1 MVSMDP
7 KLSKEEIVAQLVQQA
22 VAVWGPERAE
32 ALKASLEET
41 GANLWLLNQNLP
53 RQEEEPAF
61 FFKD

>member
-7 KLSKEEIVAQLVQQA
+7 KLSKEEIIAQLVEQSET
-22 VAVWGPERAE
+22 VWGPERTKAIQ
-32 ALKASLEET
+32 ASLEEA
-41 GANLWLLNQNLP
+41 GANLWILNQNLP